1 MSLQRDLNALD
12 KEAAGQVESKM
23 IPAMR
28 EAVEMVRMV
37 LFDDLKRDIMA
48 RVDDLSEREQKMLA
62 GAVVNNLFGTPNS
75 EGEAGEFAARHRE
88 RVEEEL
94 RGLAER
100 VSDLLPLLTDAL
112 RMRTICDNMEGVNSL
127 PSLLLAK
134 TLGLLREERPLP
146 MPSTFMLAVRTL
158 GTQRGLLA
166 SMTPNQPA
174 E

>member
-12 KEAAGQVESKM
+12 KEAAGHVENKM

-28 EAVEMVRMV
+28 EAVELVRMM
-37 LFDDLKRDIMA
+37 LFADLKSDIMERGDDLP
-48 RVDDLSEREQKMLA
+48 EREQKMLA

-88 RVEEEL
+88 RIEDEL
-94 RGLAER
+94 RGLAGR

-112 RMRTICDNMEGVNSL
+112 RMRTICDNMEGMNSL
-127 PSLLLAK
+127 PTLLMAK
-134 TLGLLREERPLP
+134 TLGLLQEDRPLP

-166 SMTPNQPA
+166 SMTPEQPPQ
-174 E
+174 